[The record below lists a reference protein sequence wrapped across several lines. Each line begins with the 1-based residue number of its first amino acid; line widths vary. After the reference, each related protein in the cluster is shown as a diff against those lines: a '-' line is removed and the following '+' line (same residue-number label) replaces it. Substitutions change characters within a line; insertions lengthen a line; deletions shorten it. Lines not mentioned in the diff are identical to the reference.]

1 MNYIQEELLR
11 QREILAALMSGED
24 WERQEGDR
32 QIAGLME
39 DEREG
44 LRGFENAEVRRVRLK
59 QGDRAGIQ
67 SADKVWTPET
77 AGLESDWTDRTQAVA
92 ETWTASEDARGP
104 VEEERFMVFSQ
115 AVSGEQM
122 ASSPTAIMGRTLF
135 AGEGTA
141 TPLNVRSVSR
151 GIQRDARRYDG
162 GFSMY

>member
-1 MNYIQEELLR
+1 MNYIREELLR

-24 WERQEGDR
+24 RGQQEDD
-32 QIAGLME
+32 QQTDDLME
-39 DEREG
+39 DQREG
-44 LRGFENAEVRRVRLK
+44 LRGGERAELRSTRPGQK
-59 QGDRAGIQ
+59 DRAGIQ

-92 ETWTASEDARGP
+92 ETWTASEDARVP
-104 VEEERFMVFSQ
+104 MEEERFMASQ
-115 AVSGEQM
+115 P
-122 ASSPTAIMGRTLF
+122 ASIMGRTLF